1 MLGRMTDTQAHAG
14 SAAASADLVLIG
26 GPCFTADAARS
37 WTSGVAVREGVIVA
51 LGEHAARDVIGPRTR
66 VIDLAGKL
74 ALPGLIDAHVH
85 PVFGGAERLRCDL
98 TGSRDADE
106 AVARVAA
113 YAAANPRVPWIVG
126 AGWAMDQF
134 PGGTPSR
141 RLLDAVVPDRPVFLI
156 NRDHHDAWVNSAA
169 LRVAGVGRD
178 TPDPAGGRI
187 AREHGDGFAGE
198 PAGTLHEEAA
208 NLVGRHAPRL
218 TEDEYLDA
226 LLEGQRYLHSFGVT
240 GWQDAIVGAY
250 LGYDDVL
257 PAYLRAA
264 REGLLTGHVT
274 GALWWD
280 RNRGVE
286 QIADLVERRA
296 AAASVSP
303 GTSPGSFTAN
313 TFSANAFTANTV
325 KIMQDGI
332 CENLTAAMLGPYLD
346 HAGHPTDNHG
356 HSYLDAALLT
366 EAVTRLDALGFQ
378 VHVHA
383 IGDRGVREA
392 LDAFEAARAANGPT
406 GNRHHIAHIQ
416 VVHPKDIPRF
426 RELDV
431 TANMQALW
439 AAADAQM
446 RALNEP
452 ILGAQRYGRQYPF
465 ESLRRCGA
473 ALAAGSDWP
482 VSTPDPLQA
491 VHVAVNR
498 TEPGAAPGTPPF
510 LPEQALALGDAL
522 AAYTIGS
529 ARVCRAETRTG
540 SLEVGKRADLAV
552 LDRDVF
558 AAPPDRIADARAVLT
573 IVAGTVVYES

>member
-1 MLGRMTDTQAHAG
+1 MLGRVTDNSIALTREA
-14 SAAASADLVLIG
+14 ADLVLIG
-26 GPCFTADAARS
+26 GPCYTADAARS
-37 WTSGVAVREGVIVA
+37 WTSGIAVRAGVITA
-51 LGEHAARDVIGPRTR
+51 LGEQAARDAIGPRTR
-66 VIDLAGKL
+66 VVDLAGKL
-74 ALPGLIDAHVH
+74 ALPGFIDAHVH

-98 TGSRDADE
+98 TGSRDAHE

-113 YAAANPRVPWIVG
+113 YAAANPQVPWIVG
-126 AGWAMDQF
+126 GGWSMDQF
-134 PGGTPSR
+134 PGGAPSR
-141 RLLDAVVPDRPVFLI
+141 ALLDAIVPDRPVFLL
-156 NRDHHDAWVNSAA
+156 NRDHHDAWANSLA
-169 LRVAGVGRD
+169 LRVAGVDRD
-178 TPDPAGGRI
+178 TPDPVGGRI
-187 AREHGDGFAGE
+187 AREPGGE
-198 PAGTLHEEAA
+198 PAGALHEEAA

-218 TEDEYLDA
+218 SEDDYLHA

-240 GWQDAIVGAY
+240 GWQDAIVGGY
-250 LGYDDVL
+250 LGYDDIL

-264 REGLLTGHVT
+264 REGLLMGHVT

-280 RNRGVE
+280 RNRGLE

-296 AAASVSP
+296 AAADAL
-303 GTSPGSFTAN
+303 TAGSAAGLGGFTAG
-313 TFSANAFTANTV
+313 TV

-332 CENLTAAMLGPYLD
+332 CENLTAAMLEPYLD
-346 HAGHPTDNHG
+346 GAGHPTGNHG
-356 HSYLDAALLT
+356 HSYLDAALLA

-392 LDAFEAARAANGPT
+392 LDAFEAARATNGPT

-416 VVHPKDIPRF
+416 VVDPRDIPRF

-439 AAADAQM
+439 AAEDEQM

-452 ILGAQRYGRQYPF
+452 VLGARRYVRQYPF
-465 ESLRRCGA
+465 EALRRSGA
-473 ALAAGSDWP
+473 TLAAGSDWP

-498 TEPGAAPGTPPF
+498 TLPDAVAGTPPF
-510 LPEQALALGDAL
+510 LPDQALALGDAL

-540 SLEVGKRADLAV
+540 SLEIGKRADLAV

-558 AAPPDRIADARAVLT
+558 GAAAQRIGEASVVLT
-573 IVAGTVVYES
+573 VAAGAVVHDAYDS

>member
-1 MLGRMTDTQAHAG
+1 MTES
-14 SAAASADLVLIG
+14 SAARASDATGAPVTSANAAELVLLG
-26 GPCFTADAARS
+26 GPCYTADAARS
-37 WTSGVAVREGVIVA
+37 WTSGVAVREGMITA
-51 LGEHAARDVIGPRTR
+51 LGERDARAAVGPGTR
-66 VIDLAGKL
+66 VVDLAGRL
-74 ALPGLIDAHVH
+74 ALPGFIDAHVH

-106 AVARVAA
+106 TVARVAA

-126 AGWAMDQF
+126 GGWSMDQF
-134 PGGTPSR
+134 PGAAPGR
-141 RLLDAVVPDRPVFLI
+141 ELLDAVVPDRPVFLL
-156 NRDHHDAWVNSAA
+156 NRDHHDGWANSAA
-169 LRVAGVGRD
+169 LRAAGVDRD
-178 TPDPAGGRI
+178 TPDPVGGRI
-187 AREHGDGFAGE
+187 VRGADGE
-198 PAGTLHEEAA
+198 PGGTLNEEAA

-218 TEDEYLDA
+218 SEDDYVEA

-240 GWQDAIVGAY
+240 GWQDAIVGGY
-250 LGYDDVL
+250 LGYDDIL

-280 RNRGVE
+280 RNRGME
-286 QIADLVERRA
+286 QIGDLLARRDA
-296 AAASVSP
+296 AEALALRRGVDGAA
-303 GTSPGSFTAN
+303 GRGRFTAG
-313 TFSANAFTANTV
+313 TV

-332 CENLTAAMLGPYLD
+332 CENLTAAMLGPYYD
-346 HAGHPTDNHG
+346 GAGQATNNHG
-356 HSYLDAALLT
+356 HSYLDAALLA
-366 EAVTRLDALGFQ
+366 EVVTRLDALGFQ

-392 LDAFEAARAANGPT
+392 LDACQAARTDNGPT
-406 GNRHHIAHIQ
+406 GNRHHIAHLQ
-416 VVHPKDIPRF
+416 VVHPQDIPRF
-426 RELDV
+426 RELGV

-439 AAADAQM
+439 AADDTQM

-452 ILGAQRYGRQYPF
+452 VLGAERYGWQYPF
-465 ESLRRCGA
+465 ETLRRDGA

-498 TEPGAAPGTPPF
+498 TVPGAPTGTPPF
-510 LPEQALALGDAL
+510 LPDQALALGDTL

-529 ARVCRAETRTG
+529 ARVCGADGWTG
-540 SLEVGKRADLAV
+540 TLQVGKRADIAV

-558 AAPPDRIADARAVLT
+558 AAPRSEIAAARTVLT
-573 IVAGTVVYES
+573 IAAGRVVYEA

>member
-1 MLGRMTDTQAHAG
+1 MLGRMTDTPVT
-14 SAAASADLVLIG
+14 SDAASEAADLVLVG

-37 WTSGVAVREGVIVA
+37 WTSGIAVRAGVIAA
-51 LGEHAARDVIGPRTR
+51 LGDQPARNAIGPRTR
-66 VIDLAGKL
+66 VVDLAGRL
-74 ALPGLIDAHVH
+74 ALPGFIDAHVH
-85 PVFGGAERLRCDL
+85 PVIGGAERLRCDL
-98 TGSRDADE
+98 TGTRDADD

-113 YAAANPRVPWIVG
+113 YAAANPQAPWIVG
-126 AGWAMDQF
+126 GGWSMDQF

-141 RLLDAVVPDRPVFLI
+141 TLLDAVVPDRPVFLI
-156 NRDHHDAWVNSAA
+156 NRDHHDAWVNSIA
-169 LRVAGVGRD
+169 LRIAGVDRD
-178 TPDPAGGRI
+178 TPDPVGGRI
-187 AREHGDGFAGE
+187 AREPDNY
-198 PAGTLHEEAA
+198 PVGTLHEEAA

-218 TEDEYLDA
+218 TEDDYVAA

-240 GWQDAIVGAY
+240 GWQDAIVGGY
-250 LGYDDVL
+250 LGYDDLL

-264 REGLLTGHVT
+264 REGLLNGHVT

-280 RNRGVE
+280 RNRGTE
-286 QIADLVERRA
+286 QIANLIERREA
-296 AAASVSP
+296 AARVSP
-303 GTSPGSFTAN
+303 ADDFTAN
-313 TFSANAFTANTV
+313 TFTANTFTANTV

-332 CENLTAAMLGPYLD
+332 CENLTAAMLGPYFD

-356 HSYLDAALLT
+356 HSYLDAALLA
-366 EAVTRLDALGFQ
+366 EAVTRLDALDFQ

-416 VVHPKDIPRF
+416 VVHPQDIPRF

-439 AAADAQM
+439 AAEDAQM

-452 ILGAQRYGRQYPF
+452 ILGVQRYGQQYPF
-465 ESLRRCGA
+465 ESLRRTGA

-498 TEPGAAPGTPPF
+498 TVPGAEPGTPPF

-529 ARVCRAETRTG
+529 ARICRAETRTG

-573 IVAGTVVYES
+573 VVAGTVVYES

>member
-1 MLGRMTDTQAHAG
+1 MTDNPIALTHEA
-14 SAAASADLVLIG
+14 ADLVLIG
-26 GPCFTADAARS
+26 GPCYTADAARS
-37 WTSGVAVREGVIVA
+37 WTSGIAVRAGVITA
-51 LGEHAARDVIGPRTR
+51 LGEQAARDAIGPRTR
-66 VIDLAGKL
+66 VVDLAGKL
-74 ALPGLIDAHVH
+74 ALPGFIDAHVH

-98 TGSRDADE
+98 TGSRDAHE

-113 YAAANPRVPWIVG
+113 YAAANPQVPWIVG
-126 AGWAMDQF
+126 GGWSMDQF
-134 PGGTPSR
+134 PGGAPSR
-141 RLLDAVVPDRPVFLI
+141 ALLDAVVPDRPVFLL
-156 NRDHHDAWVNSAA
+156 NRDHHDAWANSLA
-169 LRVAGVGRD
+169 LRVADVDRD
-178 TPDPAGGRI
+178 TPDPVGGRI
-187 AREHGDGFAGE
+187 AREPGGE
-198 PAGTLHEEAA
+198 PAGALHEEAA

-218 TEDEYLDA
+218 SEDDYLDA

-240 GWQDAIVGAY
+240 GWQDAIVGGY
-250 LGYDDVL
+250 LGYDDIL

-264 REGLLTGHVT
+264 REGLLIGHVT

-280 RNRGVE
+280 RNRGLE

-296 AAASVSP
+296 AAADAL
-303 GTSPGSFTAN
+303 TAGSAAGLGGFTAG
-313 TFSANAFTANTV
+313 TV

-332 CENLTAAMLGPYLD
+332 CENLTAAMLEPYLD
-346 HAGHPTDNHG
+346 GAGHPTGHRG
-356 HSYLDAALLT
+356 HSYLDAALLA

-416 VVHPKDIPRF
+416 VVDPQDIPRF

-439 AAADAQM
+439 AAEDEQM

-452 ILGAQRYGRQYPF
+452 VLGARRYVRQYPF
-465 ESLRRCGA
+465 EALRRSGA
-473 ALAAGSDWP
+473 TLAAGSDWP

-498 TEPGAAPGTPPF
+498 TVPDAVAGTAPF
-510 LPEQALALGDAL
+510 LPDQALALGDAL

-540 SLEVGKRADLAV
+540 SLEIGKRADLAV

-558 AAPPDRIADARAVLT
+558 GSAAQRIGEASVVLT
-573 IVAGTVVYES
+573 VAAGAVVHDAYDS